1 MIVPEVVGGNP
12 IPSENWF
19 RSSTTSLWG
28 VERGGERRGEGGG
41 KGWGEEG
48 GGGGKGRGEEGG
60 EGEVVGR
67 GGERDGKE

>member
-19 RSSTTSLWG
+19 RSSTTSL
-28 VERGGERRGEGGG
+28 R
-41 KGWGEEG
+41 KGWGDEEG
-48 GGGGKGRGEEGG
+48 GGVE
-60 EGEVVGR
+60 R